1 MAFENLDNGPDESAN
16 YTPPTGNEDG
26 NGGGSRTFLV
36 VAGILGAITLLA
48 LLCIALYAFVFLPTR
63 RSQQAQQVA
72 QLNAQNTQVA
82 QAITSTAA
90 AAAFTYTPTATR
102 IPPTATRT
110 PTPVVAIPTRTQVV
124 VVDARTA
131 TVAALLTQA
140 AGLQKTPTAQATS
153 TALPKTGF
161 AEDVGVPGML
171 GLAALLIAVIFLA
184 RRLRLA
190 NG

>member
-1 MAFENLDNGPDESAN
+1 MAFENLGFDDSESEAL
-16 YTPPTGNEDG
+16 PAEA
-26 NGGGSRTFLV
+26 GGGASAGNRTFLV
-36 VAGILGAITLLA
+36 IAGILGAVTLLA
-48 LLCIALYAFVFLPTR
+48 LLCIAVYAFVFVPKGR
-63 RSQQAQQVA
+63 AQQAQQLA

-110 PTPVVAIPTRTQVV
+110 PTPVIAVPTKTQVL

-131 TVAALLTQA
+131 TVSALLTQA
-140 AGLQKTPTAQATS
+140 AGIQKTPLAKATS
-153 TALPKTGF
+153 TTLPKTGF
-161 AEDVGVPGML
+161 AEDVGVPGMI
-171 GLAALLIAVIFLA
+171 GLAVLLSAVIFLS

-190 NG
+190 I